1 MVAQILDKFQVCP
14 PEEAHKNCKRRWAQ
28 QAILPRW
35 LRKGKGDRQREE
47 STKEAEKRST
57 GIVRR
62 RVGGADHR
70 EPEDPTKHMDQIDPA
85 DLTDPT
91 HIQTNVRG
99 HYRAAC
105 RWRNSQLS
113 SRFIINPLTPDPLAF
128 SDDQLGEEKG
138 KLFEMWSWPSKTH
151 LSLWASGQEV
161 VP

>member
-1 MVAQILDKFQVCP
+1 MNQVMLYVEICEAMVAQVLDKFHDFMEKQVCP
-14 PEEAHKNCKRRWAQ
+14 PEEAHKNCKRRLVQ

-47 STKEAEKRST
+47 STKKAEKRST

-62 RVGGADHR
+62 RVGGADQT
-70 EPEDPTKHMDQIDPA
+70 EPKDPTEHMDQMDPA

-113 SRFIINPLTPDPLAF
+113 SRFIINL
-128 SDDQLGEEKG
+128 
-138 KLFEMWSWPSKTH
+138 
-151 LSLWASGQEV
+151 
-161 VP
+161 